1 MVHGLEDVSKYPRLI
16 EALLRRGATD
26 EQVKKLAGEN
36 ILRVWR
42 QNEIVS
48 ETMKKV
54 MRPVEAVWEGRQAS
68 APFEGSELLP
78 RLKPH
83 Y

>member
-16 EALLRRGATD
+16 EALLRRGVTD
-26 EQVKKLAGEN
+26 DQVRKLAGEN

-42 QNEIVS
+42 QNEIIS
-48 ETMKKV
+48 KAMKKV
-54 MRPVEAVWEGRQAS
+54 MKPVEAVWEGR
-68 APFEGSELLP
+68 APPSFEGADALP
-78 RLKPH
+78 KLKP